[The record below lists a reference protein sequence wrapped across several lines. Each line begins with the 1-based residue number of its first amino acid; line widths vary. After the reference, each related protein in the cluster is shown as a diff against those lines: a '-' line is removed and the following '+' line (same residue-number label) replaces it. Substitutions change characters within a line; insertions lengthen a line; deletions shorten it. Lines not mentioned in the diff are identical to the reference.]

1 VLLGAR
7 PHRRRSTGGSVGS
20 HTPVLENY
28 KGNQKEEHEEG
39 NQEGDQEVFGAQG
52 RAEVRWRA
60 EEDLHAQEE
69 HREEG
74 YAEAG
79 DQEGLEEARVTSERL
94 NRCTDCKKAGEISPA
109 FLQSFTRRPRGRARH

>member
-1 VLLGAR
+1 VLSGAR

-28 KGNQKEEHEEG
+28 NGNQKEEQHEEG
-39 NQEGDQEVFGAQG
+39 DQEGHQEVFGAQG
-52 RAEVRWRA
+52 RAEVRWRE
-60 EEDLHAQEE
+60 EEDHRAQED

-79 DQEGLEEARVTSERL
+79 DQEGLEEARLISERL
-94 NRCTDCKKAGEISPA
+94 
-109 FLQSFTRRPRGRARH
+109 Q